1 MVEQVFGQ
9 RDRDG
14 GEGDDVAQCLAVY
27 DGLPVNGV
35 AMRIALSS
43 SAFRRPFAAGE
54 LTQLEWVERCA
65 AGLGADGIVCGMADF
80 PRTDGEYVAQV
91 RKVAVDLG
99 LVPFGLD
106 APGFLDPAAAPGARD
121 ATLALASGLGALVLR
136 TELAAPGDVPPAAF
150 VEAASVA
157 KTAAKAAKGVNVTLL
172 LAARPGTLAADRD
185 GLRHLIKDVDS
196 AWLRACPRAVD
207 GREGWGPKERFPA
220 FEATVSDDAGAVA
233 AGAAGGWVIVDAAD
247 PERPWEV
254 LQAAIRALRSAAAR
268 RAGDGAVAGAAAA
281 AP

>member
-9 RDRDG
+9 RDGDC
-14 GEGDDVAQCLAVY
+14 GEGDDVAERLAVY
-27 DGLPVNGV
+27 DGLPVKRA

-65 AGLGADGIVCGMADF
+65 AGLGADGIVCDLADF
-80 PRTDGEYVAQV
+80 PRTDAEYVAQL

-99 LVPFGLD
+99 IVPFGLD
-106 APGFLDPAAAPGARD
+106 APAFLDPAAEPGARE

-136 TELAAPGDVPPAAF
+136 TQLPAPGDVPPAAF
-150 VEAASVA
+150 VEAAGVA

-172 LAARPGTLAADRD
+172 LAARPGTLAEDTA
-185 GLRHLIKDVDS
+185 GLHHLIKDVDS
-196 AWLRACPRAVD
+196 AWLRACPRAAG

-220 FEATVSDDAGAVA
+220 FEATAADDPRAVA
-233 AGAAGGWVIVDAAD
+233 AAAERAWVILDAPAA
-247 PERPWEV
+247 ERPWD
-254 LQAAIRALRSAAAR
+254 LLGDALAALR
-268 RAGDGAVAGAAAA
+268 AAAA
-281 AP
+281 EHRLIAG